1 MADGGSGNANA
12 IAIVKLPLATDKA
25 ISYLEREETFI
36 SVPPVRPKAGQI
48 FLYKAPS
55 LDKKGIC
62 K

>member
-1 MADGGSGNANA
+1 MADGGSGKANA
-12 IAIVKLPLATDKA
+12 IAKQPLATDKV
-25 ISYLEREETFI
+25 ISYLESVETFI

-55 LDKKGIC
+55 LDKKGIR